1 MSQLTRIAK
10 VLRRNN
16 KTPGIT
22 VAKLAKL
29 AGIPKASVSKRVYDL
44 RTEGATIYTNTRVV
58 NGERKVFYRMA
69 S

>member
-10 VLRRNN
+10 ALQRNN
-16 KTPGIT
+16 KGAGIT

-29 AGIPKASVSKRVYDL
+29 AGVPKTSVSKRVYDL
-44 RTEGATIYTNTRVV
+44 RCEGATIYTNTRKV